1 MPIPFLQ
8 PLRRR
13 ANQEEEKD
21 CDNQWLKYRFQVNNA
36 QDANQK
42 QYRDIAQSAQ
52 FNSAKSTCLSST
64 HERFGEVSPHQLL
77 AAHWSER
84 RR

>member
-21 CDNQWLKYRFQVNNA
+21 CDNQWLEYRFQVNNS
-36 QDANQK
+36 QYTDQK
-42 QYRDIAQSAQ
+42 QYRDIAQSAK
-52 FNSAKSTCLSST
+52 FNSAKSTCLRSA
-64 HERFGEVSPHQLL
+64 HERHGEVSPHQLL
-77 AAHWSER
+77 AVH
-84 RR
+84 